1 MFLSFI
7 SRKMMPREN
16 HIQEVKGML
25 DQTWNLSREF
35 KAPEEGPGA
44 EAIKTFNLFFA
55 RLNRII
61 TNILKSIVLLASLAP
76 DLFRFSKDFKD
87 KAVVQQQKIK
97 HISKASL
104 DMAKRIKDIASNTQI
119 LSDDSGDIKN
129 EVKDA
134 IDLGEKSMDRFSEI
148 KRYVN
153 DLVNITDVL
162 GENSKSIGSII
173 DLLNTISDETTILSL
188 NARIEAAR
196 NNKDSKGFKVIAE
209 EIAVLAKQSKKAT
222 QEIQARL
229 TVLSGKVNETVDAVK
244 MVEKNVSSGEA
255 LIANANRSLGR
266 VSVHFENLAKN
277 LAEIKESTALQS
289 RDVKNVAEDIVDIE
303 TSLGQQTLEVGNIF
317 QVAEKVTGI
326 CDEMILHA
334 GIFHLSSHEKS
345 KNRAEQIAMDANI
358 LSFQREKQEASLV
371 DRLAENKFIELAYI
385 TDASGRQITHNIYA
399 ETVLN
404 LENLGKGYGR
414 DWSQKEWF
422 QKPKQDKVTFI
433 SKVYR
438 SSATNEFCFT
448 VSVPLFQKQLFS
460 GVLGI
465 DVNFKDMM
473 DI

>member
-1 MFLSFI
+1 
-7 SRKMMPREN
+7 MPREN

-35 KAPEEGPGA
+35 KAPEEAPGA

-326 CDEMILHA
+326 CDEMILHG

-345 KNRAEQIAMDANI
+345 KHRAEQIAMDANI

-371 DRLAENKFIELAYI
+371 DHLAENKFIELAYI

-399 ETVLN
+399 KTVLN

>member
-7 SRKMMPREN
+7 SKKVMPREN

-35 KAPEEGPGA
+35 KASDQASDA

-87 KAVVQQQKIK
+87 KAGLQHQKIK

-119 LSDDSGDIKN
+119 LSDDSGNIKN

-148 KRYVN
+148 KKYVN

-209 EIAVLAKQSKKAT
+209 EIAALAKQSKKAT

-255 LIANANRSLGR
+255 LIANANRSLGS

-289 RDVKNVAEDIVDIE
+289 LDVKNVAEDIVEIE

-326 CDEMILHA
+326 CDEMIIHA
-334 GIFHLSSHEKS
+334 GIFHLSCHEKS
-345 KNRAEQIAMDANI
+345 KNRAEQIAMDADI
-358 LSFQREKQEASLV
+358 LSFEREKQENSLA
-371 DRLAENKFIELAYI
+371 DHLAENKFIELAYI
-385 TDASGRQITHNIYA
+385 TDVFGRQITHNIYA

-422 QKPKQDKVTFI
+422 KKPQQDKTAFV

-448 VSVPLFQKQLFS
+448 VSVPLFQKQVFS